1 MEVLAGLGIRNAVV
15 QLVDD
20 SREID
25 RYLTG
30 DPPGLLVDGEVVWAG
45 GAELP
50 PRETIAR
57 WLKDAI
63 VQVKT

>member
-1 MEVLAGLGIRNAVV
+1 M
-15 QLVDD
+15 VDD
-20 SREID
+20 
-25 RYLTG
+25 
-30 DPPGLLVDGEVVWAG
+30 VVVWAG